1 MSLPGH
7 RDIWLQIYCRGL
19 DGVLILLLR
28 FYPRSPQALLSPTFT
43 IQRFN
48 SLHFSQYQGR
58 MFYFTQLTLPYW
70 SLLQI
75 CPSLPHISSKSSC
88 QILIGTGLLIGEWF
102 DTVGD
107 TITPPPHPNPHT
119 FLVQWNDECRI
130 LVPLCVS
137 EWAGWMGIGD
147 AGGAGVRED
156 SSLQN

>member
-75 CPSLPHISSKSSC
+75 FPSLPHISSKSSC

-107 TITPPPHPNPHT
+107 TITPHPSPHPPYFSSSTKWWMQN
-119 FLVQWNDECRI
+119 LGSIVRQ
-130 LVPLCVS
+130 
-137 EWAGWMGIGD
+137 WMGRVNRDWGCWWCWC
-147 AGGAGVRED
+147 
-156 SSLQN
+156 